1 MRRLEQRA
9 MKRRALRDSNPDLAQ
24 AHRDE
29 RHKQKRNCTTP
40 DPLSGEFSW
49 INTPEV
55 IKGGIK
61 FTKKG
66 STKRR
71 RSRRKDDG

>member
-9 MKRRALRDSNPDLAQ
+9 MKRRALRASNPDLAQ

-29 RHKQKRNCTTP
+29 RHKEKRNCTTP

-55 IKGGIK
+55 FKRRDE

-66 STKRR
+66 VKPKKKKQTKKR
-71 RSRRKDDG
+71 